1 MRLIAQG
8 DVGPGKEVPVT
19 IFSLGTKR
27 KFLAT
32 PDDYTDLVRLVKRKF
47 DIPDHCSPTFHS
59 RAPTSDHSDDRFE
72 IDDSA
77 YPLMRSFM
85 HEIEVIVEEDIVPQS
100 KEGTRL
106 NNVKG
111 KAKANNTPPT
121 SPSFRGGASTT
132 KSKSDNEPPTRA
144 DSTLS
149 ASSSTKLNHVPVPP
163 ISNDQPH
170 PLDLFNDNL
179 NVEYASPTKKNT
191 IKEQTSK
198 AISQHVYD
206 VDADEDESP
215 PTPQP
220 TSFMP
225 KLKPKP
231 TDHLKRSSREWEEL
245 VPQSKHLED
254 KEDNLGRNHGS
265 KPSPKRTASKADEEI
280 SVNVKKEKTSKPSS
294 TSARP
299 KYTQT
304 GASTDNPTS
313 ISSQNP
319 DTSPQNHIQSQT
331 QTQMG
336 TSADSE
342 PRFKIKIWGPRN
354 QNGEFMTRKK
364 HTVRKVL
371 AGACKNFS
379 IDPSHKYLNLM
390 MKPPVKSFHTTV
402 IATMMI
408 P

>member
-1 MRLIAQG
+1 
-8 DVGPGKEVPVT
+8 
-19 IFSLGTKR
+19 
-27 KFLAT
+27 
-32 PDDYTDLVRLVKRKF
+32 
-47 DIPDHCSPTFHS
+47 
-59 RAPTSDHSDDRFE
+59 
-72 IDDSA
+72 
-77 YPLMRSFM
+77 MRSFM
-85 HEIEVIVEEDIVPQS
+85 YEIEVIVEEDIVPQS
-100 KEGTRL
+100 EGTRL
-106 NNVKG
+106 NDVKG

-149 ASSSTKLNHVPVPP
+149 ASSSTKLNPVPVPP
-163 ISNDQPH
+163 SSGDQHH
-170 PLDLFNDNL
+170 PLDLFDDNF

-191 IKEQTSK
+191 TKAKEQTSK
-198 AISQHVYD
+198 AISQHIYD
-206 VDADEDESP
+206 VDAGEDESP
-215 PTPQP
+215 LTPQP
-220 TSFMP
+220 TTFMS
-225 KLKPKP
+225 KLKAKP
-231 TDHLKRSSREWEEL
+231 TNHLKLSSSEWEEL

-254 KEDNLGRNHGS
+254 KEDNLGRNHASKGS

-299 KYTQT
+299 KDTRP
-304 GASTDNPTS
+304 GASTDNPPTL
-313 ISSQNP
+313 ISTQNT
-319 DTSPQNHIQSQT
+319 DASPQNHIQSQT

-371 AGACKNFS
+371 AGACKNFG
-379 IDPSHKYLNLM
+379 INPSQAKLQQVFELDDEITGQVVSHYCDCDNDD
-390 MKPPVKSFHTTV
+390 TV
-402 IATMMI
+402 GKAGIGPESTLRVFVEGEEDEI
-408 P
+408 EEGHSY

>member
-1 MRLIAQG
+1 
-8 DVGPGKEVPVT
+8 
-19 IFSLGTKR
+19 
-27 KFLAT
+27 
-32 PDDYTDLVRLVKRKF
+32 
-47 DIPDHCSPTFHS
+47 
-59 RAPTSDHSDDRFE
+59 
-72 IDDSA
+72 
-77 YPLMRSFM
+77 MRSFM
-85 HEIEVIVEEDIVPQS
+85 HEIEVIIEEEIVPQS

-106 NNVKG
+106 NDVKG

-149 ASSSTKLNHVPVPP
+149 ASSSTKLNPVAVPP
-163 ISNDQPH
+163 SSDDQAH
-170 PLDLFNDNL
+170 PLDLFNDNF

-220 TSFMP
+220 TSFMR

-231 TDHLKRSSREWEEL
+231 ADHLKRTSREWEEL

-280 SVNVKKEKTSKPSS
+280 SVKKEKTSKPSS
-294 TSARP
+294 TSARS
-299 KYTQT
+299 KDTQT
-304 GASTDNPTS
+304 GAGTDNHPTS

-364 HTVRKVL
+364 HIVRKVL
-371 AGACKNFS
+371 AGACKNFG
-379 IDPSHKYLNLM
+379 IDPSQAKLQQVFELDDEITGQVVSHYCDCDNDD
-390 MKPPVKSFHTTV
+390 TV
-402 IATMMI
+402 GKAGIGPESTLRVYVEGEEDEI
-408 P
+408 EEGHSY